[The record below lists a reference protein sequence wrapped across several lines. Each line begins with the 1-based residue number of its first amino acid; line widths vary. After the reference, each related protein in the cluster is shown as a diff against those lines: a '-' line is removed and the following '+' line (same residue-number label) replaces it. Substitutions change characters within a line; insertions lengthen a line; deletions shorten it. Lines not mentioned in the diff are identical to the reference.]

1 MISFWYRIAALMF
14 VILTPLTAWSDT
26 LATVKERGFLRC
38 GVHPG
43 LPGFA
48 SQNDQGLWQGFD
60 VDFCRAVA
68 AAVLRDA
75 DAVRFIPLDAQERFT
90 ALQSGAIDL
99 LSRNTTWT
107 LSRDTA
113 LGLDFA
119 GISYHDGQGFL
130 VWKKQR
136 IRRATELDD
145 ASICVIAGTTTELNL
160 ADWFQQQ
167 GQSYRPV
174 VMKNYDAVASAF
186 RDGRCDVVTSDQ
198 SQLYA
203 LRLRLKK
210 PTNAVVLPDMI
221 SKEPLGPVVRQGDD
235 QWFNIVRWILAAL
248 INGEELGLAQKTIAQ
263 RSRGPAVERFLEMSI
278 PADSMG
284 LPKDWTAQVISQVGN
299 YGEIFERNLGILSP
313 LLMDRSLN
321 ALWRDGGILYA
332 PPFR

>member
-1 MISFWYRIAALMF
+1 MKPFLYR
-14 VILTPLTAWSDT
+14 VTILVLLVFAPHTSWADT
-26 LATVKERGFLRC
+26 LAAVKERGFLRC

-43 LPGFA
+43 LPGF
-48 SQNDQGLWQGFD
+48 SSRNDQGQWQGFD
-60 VDFCRAVA
+60 IDFCRAVA
-68 AAVLRDA
+68 AAVFGEA
-75 DAVRFIPLDAQERFT
+75 KAVRFVPLEPQERFT
-90 ALQSGAIDL
+90 ALQTGAIDL

-107 LSRDTA
+107 LSRDTS
-113 LGLDFA
+113 LGLNFA
-119 GISYHDGQGFL
+119 GVSYHDGQGFL

-136 IRRATELDD
+136 IRRATELND

-160 ADWFQQQ
+160 ADWFKQHR
-167 GQSYRPV
+167 QSYRPV

-186 RDGRCDVVTSDQ
+186 RKGRCDVVTSDQ

-203 LRLRLKK
+203 LRLRLEK
-210 PTNAVVLPDMI
+210 PMDAVVLPDMI

-235 QWFNIVRWILAAL
+235 QWFNIVRWTLAAL
-248 INGEELGLAQKTIAQ
+248 INGEELGLTRNTVSQPPG
-263 RSRGPAVERFLEMSI
+263 GPAIKRFLEMSI
-278 PADSMG
+278 PAQSMG
-284 LPKDWTAQVISQVGN
+284 LPNDWTMQVIGQVGN